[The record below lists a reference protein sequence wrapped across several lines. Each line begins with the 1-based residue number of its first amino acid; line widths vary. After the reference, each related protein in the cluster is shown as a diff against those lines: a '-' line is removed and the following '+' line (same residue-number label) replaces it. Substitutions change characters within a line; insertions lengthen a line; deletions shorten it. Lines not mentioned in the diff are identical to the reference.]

1 MLFNNCSRSAALALV
16 LGVSAS
22 GNALADV
29 NVVVSSKPIHALV
42 ASVMNGVGTADVL
55 VSGTASP
62 HSYAMKPS
70 DAKKAN
76 TADVFFRVSE
86 SLEPFTGKLVSSL
99 PKSVKVI
106 SLSEA
111 PGVTLLQRRSGGA
124 FEDHDDHGRDHGHKH
139 GKKAKNEHD
148 HDHDHDH
155 DEDDPHVWLD
165 PENAKAMVRHIAA
178 VLAEAAPDKAA
189 QIKANA
195 GAEIGRLDA
204 LDTELEQQL
213 KPLADKPFVVYH
225 DAYQYLEKRYG
236 LQAVGSLTVNPD
248 VAPSGRRLR
257 DLRRKITETKAECV
271 FAEPQFEARITN
283 LIADGTKART
293 GTLDPEGTSL
303 KPGPDL
309 YHTLMRNLA
318 EGLKGCLAKGA

>member
-1 MLFNNCSRSAALALV
+1 MQFNHRTRSAALAMI
-16 LGVSAS
+16 LGMSTS
-22 GNALADV
+22 GGALAEV
-29 NVVVSSKPIHALV
+29 SVVVSSKPIHALV
-42 ASVMNGVGTADVL
+42 ASVMAGVGTPDVL
-55 VSGTASP
+55 VSGAASP

-99 PKSVKVI
+99 PKSVKIV
-106 SLSEA
+106 SLAEA
-111 PGVTLLQRRSGGA
+111 PGLTLLERRTGGA
-124 FEDHDDHGRDHGHKH
+124 FQDHDHGHDHGHSH
-139 GKKAKNEHD
+139 GKKAKAKHK

-165 PENAKAMVRHIAA
+165 PNNAKAMVRHIAD
-178 VLAEAAPDKAA
+178 VLSAAAPDKAA

-195 GAEIGRLDA
+195 DAEIGRLDA
-204 LDTELEQQL
+204 LASDLEQQL
-213 KPLADKPFVVYH
+213 KPLAGKPFVVYH

-248 VAPSGRRLR
+248 VTPSGRRLR
-257 DLRRKITETKAECV
+257 DLRRKITETKAEFV

-293 GTLDPEGTSL
+293 GTLDPEGTTL
-303 KPGPDL
+303 TPGPEL

>member
-1 MLFNNCSRSAALALV
+1 MQFNHRTRSAALAMI
-16 LGVSAS
+16 LGMSTS
-22 GNALADV
+22 GGALAEV
-29 NVVVSSKPIHALV
+29 SVVVSSKPIHALV
-42 ASVMNGVGTADVL
+42 ASVMAGVGTPDVL
-55 VSGTASP
+55 VSGAASP

-99 PKSVKVI
+99 PKSVKIV
-106 SLSEA
+106 SLAEA
-111 PGVTLLQRRSGGA
+111 PGLTLLERRTGGA
-124 FEDHDDHGRDHGHKH
+124 FQDHDHGHSH
-139 GKKAKNEHD
+139 GKKAKAKHK

-165 PENAKAMVRHIAA
+165 PNNAKAMVRHIAD
-178 VLAEAAPDKAA
+178 VLAEVAPDKAT
-189 QIKANA
+189 QIRANA
-195 GAEIGRLDA
+195 DAEIDRLDTLA
-204 LDTELEQQL
+204 SDLEQQL
-213 KPLADKPFVVYH
+213 KPLASKPFVVYH

-248 VAPSGRRLR
+248 VTPSGRRLR

-293 GTLDPEGTSL
+293 GTLDPEGTTL
-303 KPGPDL
+303 TPGPEL

>member
-1 MLFNNCSRSAALALV
+1 MQFNHRTRSAALAMI
-16 LGVSAS
+16 LGMSTS
-22 GNALADV
+22 GGALAEV
-29 NVVVSSKPIHALV
+29 SVVVSSKPIHALV
-42 ASVMNGVGTADVL
+42 ASVMSGIGTADVL
-55 VSGTASP
+55 VSGAASP

-99 PKSVKVI
+99 PKSVKIV
-106 SLSEA
+106 SLAEA
-111 PGVTLLQRRSGGA
+111 PGLMLLERRTGGA
-124 FEDHDDHGRDHGHKH
+124 FEDHDHGHNHGHSH
-139 GKKAKNEHD
+139 GKQAKAKHK

-165 PENAKAMVRHIAA
+165 PNNAKAMVRHIAD
-178 VLAEAAPDKAA
+178 VLAEAAPDKAT
-189 QIKANA
+189 QIRANA
-195 GAEIGRLDA
+195 DAEIGRLDTLA
-204 LDTELEQQL
+204 SELEQQL
-213 KPLADKPFVVYH
+213 KPLAGKPFVVYH

-248 VAPSGRRLR
+248 VTPSGRRLR

-293 GTLDPEGTSL
+293 GTLDPEGTTL
-303 KPGPDL
+303 TPGPEL